1 VKKWRLMIIFLV
13 VGLAT
18 IMISGYLATMLVYN
32 IGLGLLAPQSG
43 YQSYVKLGAIDTETV
58 IATTTG
64 STSPAE
70 TRGSKIEATSKEVV
84 VYSDQEK
91 LIAYKADIDL
101 KVDKGKIRETVDR
114 VLLFTDMCRG
124 YLTSMNVGEEDAYL
138 TVKIPQKSFFTFIE
152 EISRTGEVIKK
163 SVSGMDMTDQILDLR
178 ARIRNA
184 ETLEA
189 NLLELLEK
197 AEKVSEMLEVMRE
210 LSKVREEIEV
220 MKAQLENLEKSVTYS
235 TVSIWISEEMRK
247 EYVEILF
254 RVLDSRDSPVPN
266 TNIYVKG
273 DEIKRLITDEFGE
286 AEAAFKKDQ
295 NITIMATFY
304 RSDGEVL
311 KAMIQEIINS
321 NKTIIV
327 RFDKSSEPP
336 TVNLGRISHITS
348 ALIQYLVIG
357 LTVLAVL
364 VAPIL
369 LIIVVLTTVAQR
381 MYKKMRLKLLA

>member
-1 VKKWRLMIIFLV
+1 MKKWRLMIIFLV

-32 IGLGLLAPQSG
+32 SGLGLLAPQSG

>member
-1 VKKWRLMIIFLV
+1 MKKWRLMIIFLV

>member
-1 VKKWRLMIIFLV
+1 MIIFLV

-32 IGLGLLAPQSG
+32 SGLGLLAPQSG

>member
-1 VKKWRLMIIFLV
+1 MIIFLV

-32 IGLGLLAPQSG
+32 SGLGLLAPQSG

-381 MYKKMRLKLLA
+381 MYKK

>member
-1 VKKWRLMIIFLV
+1 
-13 VGLAT
+13 
-18 IMISGYLATMLVYN
+18 S
-32 IGLGLLAPQSG
+32 GLGLLAPQSG